1 MQTEPLNNDQAD
13 EISAA
18 IQDAAG
24 VDKDAISTDAI
35 GATWGAQVAQ
45 RALLGLVVFLVL
57 VVLFIW
63 AYFREWK
70 MSVGAIVALVHDLV
84 ITVGVYALSGFE
96 VTPATVTGILTILGF
111 SLYDTVVV
119 FDKVREN
126 TKNLARTRQT
136 YAEAANLAVN
146 QTLVRSIN
154 TSIVALLPVGALLYV
169 GVVSLGSGALK
180 DLALALFVGMAAGA
194 YSSIFI
200 ATPLVVQLKELE
212 PGVRAGDA
220 RAMRHRKRHEVDRYA
235 SVPTF
240 TEDMP
245 LEDEPGGPRGVPGW
259 RPTTTSTPEE
269 TGVSAAPART
279 PRSTAGE
286 RPASRARVAVR
297 VRQARAAAAQAAG
310 RSAASGDGAPCPR
323 ASDDEL
329 QELMS
334 KLVLD
339 VPDFPQPG
347 VTFKDITPLLADPDG
362 LAAVVAAL
370 AAAGRD
376 ETAPSWWTRWS
387 ASRRAGSSSPP
398 RSRWPLGVG
407 FVPVR
412 KAGKLPRE
420 SLAVSFSLEYG
431 EATLELHQ
439 RQHRPG

>member
-1 MQTEPLNNDQAD
+1 MGKLSNIGHALYEGQVSIDFVGRKWLWYSISGLIVLAAVSGLAFRGFNLGIEFQGGVEYQVAVAKGQATEANVEKIQKAVAREATDANIPAAGAPVVNSSGTNNIRVQTEPLNNHEAD
-13 EISAA
+13 KISSA

-24 VDKDAISTDAI
+24 VDREAISIDAI

-45 RALLGLVVFLVL
+45 RALLGLVVFLFL

-70 MSVGAIVALVHDLV
+70 MSVGAIVALIHDLL

-169 GVVSLGSGALK
+169 GIVSLGSGALK

-220 RAMRHRKRHEVDRYA
+220 RAMRHRKRDEVDRYA

-245 LEDEPGGPRGVPGW
+245 LEGEPDGGDQAAVGDDHE
-259 RPTTTSTPEE
+259 PEE
-269 TGVSAAPART
+269 SGVSVAPVRT

-286 RPASRARVAVR
+286 RPASRAV
-297 VRQARAAAAQAAG
+297 
-310 RSAASGDGAPCPR
+310 SP
-323 ASDDEL
+323 
-329 QELMS
+329 
-334 KLVLD
+334 
-339 VPDFPQPG
+339 
-347 VTFKDITPLLADPDG
+347 
-362 LAAVVAAL
+362 
-370 AAAGRD
+370 
-376 ETAPSWWTRWS
+376 S
-387 ASRRAGSSSPP
+387 ASAKRAQPQRKP
-398 RSRWPLGVG
+398 RSQR
-407 FVPVR
+407 
-412 KAGKLPRE
+412 GKR
-420 SLAVSFSLEYG
+420 
-431 EATLELHQ
+431 
-439 RQHRPG
+439 

>member
-1 MQTEPLNNDQAD
+1 MSKLSRMGHALYEGQVSIDFVGRKWLWYAVSGVIVLAALGGLLVRGLDYGIEFKGGVEYQVAMPPGQVTDANVVKIRDAVARTSQSAGIKAAESPIVNTSGKSIRVQTEPLDNNQATT
-13 EISAA
+13 ISRA
-18 IQDAAG
+18 IQKSVG
-24 VDKDAISTDAI
+24 VDDNAISSDAI
-35 GATWGAQVAQ
+35 GATWGKQVAN

-70 MSVGAIVALVHDLV
+70 MSVAALVALAHDLV

-154 TSIVALLPVGALLYV
+154 TSVVALLPVGALLYV
-169 GVVSLGSGALK
+169 GIASLGSGALK

-212 PGVRAGDA
+212 PGIRAGDA
-220 RAMRHRKRHEVDRYA
+220 RAMRHRDRREADRYA

-240 TEDMP
+240 REDMALQAP
-245 LEDEPGGPRGVPGW
+245 PEDLEDGAFESSDGSVGEEPDEQTVPV
-259 RPTTTSTPEE
+259 TP
-269 TGVSAAPART
+269 VRT

-286 RPASRARVAVR
+286 RPASRSV
-297 VRQARAAAAQAAG
+297 
-310 RSAASGDGAPCPR
+310 SP
-323 ASDDEL
+323 
-329 QELMS
+329 
-334 KLVLD
+334 
-339 VPDFPQPG
+339 
-347 VTFKDITPLLADPDG
+347 
-362 LAAVVAAL
+362 
-370 AAAGRD
+370 
-376 ETAPSWWTRWS
+376 S
-387 ASRRAGSSSPP
+387 ASAKRAQPSRKP
-398 RSRWPLGVG
+398 RSQR
-407 FVPVR
+407 
-412 KAGKLPRE
+412 GKR
-420 SLAVSFSLEYG
+420 
-431 EATLELHQ
+431 
-439 RQHRPG
+439 